1 MVFEKMQLEDDEQ
14 VLAIVRRHWFYLFKQ
29 IFFVIILILMPLVGL
44 WLTNFFASPQLDEF
58 FALYTLHLVFL
69 YAFWLLINWMLLASI
84 WTDHYLDIWVITGH
98 RIININQAGLF
109 RRQIGTFRLERLQD
123 LNVEINGIIE
133 TLFDYGT
140 IHAETASGS
149 QEEFKAEHLPHPR
162 ELKSL
167 ILQAAEKRTGP
178 SHSTSL

>member
-1 MVFEKMQLEDDEQ
+1 MIFEKMNLEENEEI
-14 VLAIVRRHWFYLFKQ
+14 LAIVRRHWFFLFTQ
-29 IFFVIILILMPLVGL
+29 ALFACVMMLLPLLALLIATSL
-44 WLTNFFASPQLDEF
+44 FADISKPFMQDYF
-58 FALYTLHLVFL
+58 PHLLFL
-69 YAFWLLINWMLLASI
+69 YAFWLLINWMILASV
-84 WTDHYLDIWVITGH
+84 WTDHYLDIWVITDR
-98 RIININQAGLF
+98 RIININQVGLF

-133 TLFDYGT
+133 TLLDFGT

-167 ILQAAEKRTGP
+167 ILQAAEKRMALEKA
-178 SHSTSL
+178 SAI